1 MSTEFVAIIS
11 SLFTAIVGPIV
22 VSIVKDKLEKR
33 AKKDLLNES
42 LKENA
47 QIVYKLE
54 EIKESHKADRAWIT
68 QFHNG
73 GNFYPTGKSIQKFS
87 MCYET
92 VDKGA
97 HSIQQSFQNIPISLF
112 SKSINHLLENDI
124 IAIHDYKDETVATHG
139 LKYIAEENGCKSGYM
154 FAIKSIDDKFIGI
167 LGVDYTRRKNVLSEE
182 ELNTLLVEA
191 TTVGGVLYP
200 KK

>member
-1 MSTEFVAIIS
+1 
-11 SLFTAIVGPIV
+11 
-22 VSIVKDKLEKR
+22 
-33 AKKDLLNES
+33 
-42 LKENA
+42 
-47 QIVYKLE
+47 
-54 EIKESHKADRAWIT
+54 
-68 QFHNG
+68 
-73 GNFYPTGKSIQKFS
+73 

-124 IAIHDYKDETVATHG
+124 IAIPDYKDETIATHG

-182 ELNTLLVEA
+182 ELNILLIEA